1 MFKDLISKTRSY
13 RRYQEDVRLKL
24 DDLTYLVDCARLSPS
39 AMNRQP
45 LRYRLVYSETECE
58 KLFPRLKWA
67 GYLSDWDGPMRGERP
82 PAYIIMLLPREP
94 NRSQLLDAGIS
105 AQSIVLAATERGWGG
120 CMLASVDKA
129 AVQKEFKLPLDME
142 IVLVIALGVPV
153 EKVVVEAMDDPEAV
167 EYWRDKMDVHHVPK
181 RGLQEL
187 ILN

>member
-67 GYLSDWDGPMRGERP
+67 GYVSYRDWETR
-82 PAYIIMLLPREP
+82 
-94 NRSQLLDAGIS
+94 IS
-105 AQSIVLAATERGWGG
+105 
-120 CMLASVDKA
+120 
-129 AVQKEFKLPLDME
+129 
-142 IVLVIALGVPV
+142 
-153 EKVVVEAMDDPEAV
+153 
-167 EYWRDKMDVHHVPK
+167 
-181 RGLQEL
+181 
-187 ILN
+187 

>member
-1 MFKDLISKTRSY
+1 
-13 RRYQEDVRLKL
+13 
-24 DDLTYLVDCARLSPS
+24 
-39 AMNRQP
+39 
-45 LRYRLVYSETECE
+45 
-58 KLFPRLKWA
+58 
-67 GYLSDWDGPMRGERP
+67 
-82 PAYIIMLLPREP
+82 
-94 NRSQLLDAGIS
+94 
-105 AQSIVLAATERGWGG
+105 
-120 CMLASVDKA
+120 MLASVDKA